1 MLAQRFERGVH
12 VDGDAFRRFVVAG
25 RHEMTPDPTPEALEQ
40 LRLRYR
46 IAAAAADAYA
56 NAGFAVVVDDV
67 VAGEMLDEM
76 VALIAARPLHVVVLL
91 PRLEV
96 VVARDAAR
104 AAGGYER
111 FSPGRLFRLFAEE
124 TPRLGLWLDTSDQ
137 TPAETADAILA
148 ATRAS

>member
-1 MLAQRFERGVH
+1 MRGVH
-12 VDGDAFRRFVVAG
+12 VDGDVFRRFVVAG

-46 IAAAAADAYA
+46 IAAGAADAYA
-56 NAGFAVVVDDV
+56 AAGFTVALEDV
-67 VAGEMLDEM
+67 VAGPMLNEV
-76 VALIAARPLHVVVLL
+76 VALIHACPLHVVVLL

-96 VVARDAAR
+96 VRARDAAR
-104 AAGGYER
+104 ATDGYEH
-111 FSPGRLFRLFAEE
+111 FSPERLYRLFAEA
-124 TPRLGLWLDTSDQ
+124 TPRLGLWIDTSEQ